1 MLKIKILMIAV
12 LMCLFGGCSQT
23 TGSVAHLSA
32 SAATRTERGE
42 VVRVLILGKDRAVGL
57 TDGILIASFD
67 TSSRDLRVLQIP
79 RDTYAE
85 YSQRDYMKLNG
96 AYNVLGM
103 NGVKTFLSE
112 ALGVRLDYALVLDLD
127 CVADL
132 VDAVGG
138 VEVEVTQTMQYKDI
152 GQDLV
157 IDLVPGVHRLDG
169 KAAEHFLRFRSG
181 YANADLG
188 RLDAQKRFIG
198 ALLKQCSG
206 LNSASLT
213 QLMLRVLPKSETDI
227 PIHQAIRLGRLLPE
241 IRAEDVPMITAPGEP
256 VLGVSG
262 AWYYSLNRA
271 GMIRV
276 IREYLMAEDFADQL
290 FDPNGKFDRSEN
302 PDFHN
307 IYIAPDRGA

>member
-1 MLKIKILMIAV
+1 MLKIKILILAV
-12 LMCLFGGCSQT
+12 FMCLCVGCSP
-23 TGSVAHLSA
+23 SVDSSIPMSA
-32 SAATRTERGE
+32 SAAAQAKSGE
-42 VVRVLILGKDRAVGL
+42 VIRVLILGKDRAVGL

-67 TSSRDLRVLQIP
+67 TSNGDLRVLQIP

-103 NGVKTFLSE
+103 NGVKAFLSE
-112 ALGVRLDYALVLDLD
+112 SLGIRLDYALVLDLD

-138 VEVEVTQTMQYKDI
+138 VEVEVTQAMQYKDVE
-152 GQDLV
+152 QDLV
-157 IDLVPGVHRLDG
+157 IDLTPGIHRLNG
-169 KAAEHFLRFRSG
+169 KTAEHFLRFRSG

-188 RLDAQKRFIG
+188 RMDAQKRFIS
-198 ALLKQCSG
+198 AFLKQCAE

-213 QLMLRVLPKSETDI
+213 QLMWKLLPRAETDI
-227 PIHQAIRLGRLLPE
+227 PIHQAIRLGRMLPKINVDE
-241 IRAEDVPMITAPGEP
+241 VPMITAPGEP

-262 AWYYSLNRA
+262 AWYYSINRA

-276 IREYLMAEDFADQL
+276 VKEYLMAENFADQQ
-290 FDPNGKFDRSEN
+290 FDPCKKFDRSEN
-302 PDFHN
+302 SDFHN

>member
-1 MLKIKILMIAV
+1 MSKILSVFLVIMMSLSV
-12 LMCLFGGCSQT
+12 GCNRL
-23 TGSVAHLSA
+23 LSSPA
-32 SAATRTERGE
+32 SAKTVSEDRRGE
-42 VVRVLILGKDRAVGL
+42 VIRVLILGRDRAAGL

-67 TSSRDLRVLQIP
+67 TSNGDLRVLQIP

-85 YSQRDYMKLNG
+85 YSERDYMKLNG
-96 AYNVLGM
+96 AYNALGM
-103 NGVKTFLSE
+103 NGVKQFLSE
-112 ALGVRLDYALVLDLD
+112 ALGVSLNYALVLDLD
-127 CVADL
+127 CVADA

-138 VEVEVTQTMQYKDI
+138 VDVEVTQTMQYRDPC
-152 GQDLV
+152 QDLV
-157 IDLVPGVHRLDG
+157 IDLAPGVHRLDG
-169 KAAEHFLRFRSG
+169 KTAEHFLRFRAG

-188 RLDAQKRFIG
+188 RMDAQKRFIG
-198 ALLKQCSG
+198 AFIKQCAN

-213 QLMLRVLPKSETDI
+213 QLIWKLLPKAETDI
-227 PIHQAIRLGRLLPE
+227 PIHQAIRLAKMLPACN
-241 IRAEDVPMITAPGEP
+241 AENVPMITAPGEP

-276 IREYLMAEDFADQL
+276 TRRYLMIENYEDQA

-307 IYIAPDRGA
+307 IYLAPDRGA